1 MATAL
6 LAWVFGLRHAVDA
19 DHIAA
24 IDNVVRKLM
33 QAGDAPRSVGLYFA
47 LGHSTIVVVATML
60 LALGVVSLGGD
71 SLLREIG
78 GFIGTSVSALFL
90 LVIAAINLVIFAGLW
105 RTFRAAREQGIH
117 DAEGLDALLANRGLL
132 ARLLGPMFRLV
143 TKPWHMYPLGF
154 LFGLGFDTATE
165 IGLLSISASEAAR
178 GASLADVL
186 VFPALFASGMA
197 LVDTADFALM
207 VSAYR
212 WAFVDPLRKL
222 WYNLTITGASVA
234 VALLIGGIEALGL
247 IADRLGLSGGVWAL
261 VDALN
266 DSLANVGFAVIAL
279 FAIAWLVSVVLYR
292 RMFAD
297 DRVAR
302 KSARDA
308 PMPPRRS
315 EPGRRCG
322 ALTAFSAFV
331 LARRWR
337 RRLRAE
343 RRPLARVAAGPG
355 HRRRGSTSQEAGR
368 AATRRQTGPAPTA
381 ASLSSDACRRRR
393 RASPPAPRARRAW
406 QARSPSPARRSTRA
420 PSPGR
425 ARRSKPCRG

>member
-1 MATAL
+1 MVGVTRWSLRAVEPGVTLLFGGLITANFAAWAWAFALFSDRPTVMATAL

-33 QAGDAPRSVGLYFA
+33 QQGGAPRSVGLHFA
-47 LGHSTIVVVATML
+47 LGHSTVVVVATLL

-78 GFIGTSVSALFL
+78 GLVGTSVSALFL
-90 LVIAAINLVIFAGLW
+90 FLIAAINLAIFAGLW
-105 RTFRAAREQGIH
+105 RTFRAARAQGVH
-117 DAEGLDALLANRGLL
+117 DAEGLEVLLAKRGVLPQ
-132 ARLLGPMFRLV
+132 LLGPMFGLV

-186 VFPALFASGMA
+186 VFPALFAAGMA
-197 LVDTADFALM
+197 LVDTADSALM

-234 VALLIGGIEALGL
+234 AALLIGGVEALGL
-247 IADRLGLSGGVWAL
+247 IADRLDLSGGAWVL

-266 DSLANVGFAVIAL
+266 ESLSHAGFAVIAL
-279 FAIAWLVSVVLYR
+279 FVIAWLVSVVLYR

-297 DRVAR
+297 
-302 KSARDA
+302 
-308 PMPPRRS
+308 
-315 EPGRRCG
+315 
-322 ALTAFSAFV
+322 ALS
-331 LARRWR
+331 
-337 RRLRAE
+337 
-343 RRPLARVAAGPG
+343 RP
-355 HRRRGSTSQEAGR
+355 
-368 AATRRQTGPAPTA
+368 
-381 ASLSSDACRRRR
+381 
-393 RASPPAPRARRAW
+393 
-406 QARSPSPARRSTRA
+406 
-420 PSPGR
+420 
-425 ARRSKPCRG
+425 

>member
-1 MATAL
+1 MVLLFGGLIAANIAAWAWAFAAFGERPTVMATAL

-24 IDNVVRKLM
+24 IDNVVRKQM
-33 QAGDAPRSVGLYFA
+33 QAGGAPRSVGLYFA

-71 SLLREIG
+71 SLLKEIG

-105 RTFRAAREQGIH
+105 RTFRAAREQGIQGA
-117 DAEGLDALLANRGLL
+117 DGVDALLSNHGFLT
-132 ARLLGPMFRLV
+132 RLLGPMFRLV

-178 GASLADVL
+178 GASFVDVL

-197 LVDTADFALM
+197 LVDTADSALM

-222 WYNLTITGASVA
+222 WYNLTMTGASVV

-247 IADRLGLSGGVWAL
+247 IADRLGLSSGVWGL

-279 FAIAWLVSVVLYR
+279 FAVAWLVSVVLYR
-292 RMFAD
+292 RVFALD
-297 DRVAR
+297 HPRLAQGTNNVD
-302 KSARDA
+302 ARDK
-308 PMPPRRS
+308 
-315 EPGRRCG
+315 
-322 ALTAFSAFV
+322 
-331 LARRWR
+331 
-337 RRLRAE
+337 
-343 RRPLARVAAGPG
+343 PG
-355 HRRRGSTSQEAGR
+355 HDGLFRGSNEAQAE
-368 AATRRQTGPAPTA
+368 AA
-381 ASLSSDACRRRR
+381 L
-393 RASPPAPRARRAW
+393 
-406 QARSPSPARRSTRA
+406 
-420 PSPGR
+420 
-425 ARRSKPCRG
+425 